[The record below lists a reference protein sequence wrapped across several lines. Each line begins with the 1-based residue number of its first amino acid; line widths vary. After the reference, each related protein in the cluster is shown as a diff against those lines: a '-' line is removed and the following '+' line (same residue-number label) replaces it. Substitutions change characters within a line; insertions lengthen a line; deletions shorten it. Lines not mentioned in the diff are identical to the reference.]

1 MIKAKAKDYSGR
13 TILGTAFQAA
23 IGAGD
28 KPMWEMMLPYFAGLE
43 KGEALRQFHEQFP
56 EGIEDEVSA
65 EDLKEY
71 YNAIALAIISHKDQ
85 GLSAIEKFRKQIAF
99 QGEITQG
106 KHFNLQHLIA
116 AYQTYIDY
124 FDALTNW
131 DNRDL
136 FWQKVIGYVQRQM
149 TAYDAQVHCSGIQS
163 VLETERAFSRTLKF
177 PGGEKFFPLSVDSGL
192 GFDFAC
198 FSYRWMP
205 LVIQILPPTPRSR
218 CERCQAKAKDRS
230 GPLKII

>member
-1 MIKAKAKDYSGR
+1 
-13 TILGTAFQAA
+13 
-23 IGAGD
+23 
-28 KPMWEMMLPYFAGLE
+28 
-43 KGEALRQFHEQFP
+43 

-124 FDALTNW
+124 FDALANW